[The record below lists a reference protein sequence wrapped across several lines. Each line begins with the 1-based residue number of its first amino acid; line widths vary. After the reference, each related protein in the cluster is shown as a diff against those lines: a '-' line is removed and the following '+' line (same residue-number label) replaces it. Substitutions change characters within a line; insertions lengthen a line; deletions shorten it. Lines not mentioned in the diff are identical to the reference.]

1 MGYYIN
7 PVNGMDKEDW
17 LYEYGSVV
25 AAPNAD
31 RFNFD
36 GKTLPVCLV
45 NNGLFK
51 AAGIAFDKREL
62 EIFLNPDDDRPKD
75 WFLVSLEFIID
86 SDNGAMPLEDII
98 EFKKVINRI
107 YNEN

>member
-7 PVNGMDKEDW
+7 PVNGMSKEDW
-17 LYEYGSVV
+17 LY
-25 AAPNAD
+25 
-31 RFNFD
+31 
-36 GKTLPVCLV
+36 KTFPVCLV
-45 NNGLFK
+45 DNGLFK

-62 EIFLNPDDDRPKD
+62 EIFLNPDDHRPKD
-75 WFLVSLEFIID
+75 WFLVNLDSIMN
-86 SDNGAMPLEDII
+86 SDNSAMPLEDII

>member
-7 PVNGMDKEDW
+7 PDNGMDKEDW
-17 LYEYGSVV
+17 LYDNGSLV

-36 GKTLPVCLV
+36 GKVFPVCLV
-45 NNGLFK
+45 DNGLFK

-62 EIFLNPDDDRPKD
+62 EIFLNPNDHRPKD
-75 WFLVSLEFIID
+75 WFLVSLDSIID
-86 SDNGAMPLEDII
+86 SDTGGLNSSEAK
-98 EFKKVINRI
+98 EFKKILNSS